1 MRRFLYVLSLCCLAM
16 AASAATELSGK
27 VIKVLPHYLDLQG
40 RHTLS
45 PSLYERDAYQ
55 AVLRQHPERR
65 SGMRFD
71 VQWKGRGPAESTLKL
86 RMELRGAVMEGGRLT
101 ETTLEKEVHPGGWF
115 SHWIS
120 LPLTG
125 DEFKKFGD
133 LTAWRATLWDGD
145 RLLSEQKSFL
155 W

>member
-1 MRRFLYVLSLCCLAM
+1 M
-16 AASAATELSGK
+16 AAAAGTETSGR
-27 VIKVLPHYLDLQG
+27 VIKVLPHYLDLEG

-65 SGMRFD
+65 SGIRFD
-71 VQWKGRGPAESTLKL
+71 VQWKAHGPSETPLKL
-86 RMELRGAVMEGGRLT
+86 RVEVRGSAKGDLPT
-101 ETTLEKEVHPGGWF
+101 QTTLEKEIHPGGGWF
-115 SHWIS
+115 GHWLS

-125 DEFKKFGD
+125 EDYKNFGD

>member
-1 MRRFLYVLSLCCLAM
+1 
-16 AASAATELSGK
+16 
-27 VIKVLPHYLDLQG
+27 VIKVLPHYLDLEG
-40 RHTLS
+40 HHALS

-55 AVLRQHPERR
+55 AFLRQHPEKR
-65 SGMRFD
+65 SGLRID
-71 VQWKGRGPAESTLKL
+71 VQWKAHGPSQTPLKL
-86 RMELRGAVMEGGRLT
+86 RVELRGGVKDQRPA
-101 ETTLEKEVHPGGWF
+101 ETVLEKEIRPGGWF
-115 SHWIS
+115 SHWLS

-125 DEFKKFGD
+125 EEFKNFGD